1 MQKYVT
7 VELLRQHL
15 GDRLSEADLNRQGDI
30 TWSDQELQS
39 CLEAAAR
46 SYNSIPPYIN
56 PITDET
62 KLDASTNMF
71 LDGAALA
78 AMDRRVRGLTAQRV
92 AFQAGGIATDPD
104 GAVIDGMT
112 KLVQELRPRF
122 EQEVRAFKGTLN
134 MMQCYGRV
142 G

>member
-7 VELLRQHL
+7 VELLRAHI
-15 GDRLSEADLNRQGDI
+15 GDRLSAANLNRQGDI
-30 TWSDQELQS
+30 TWDDAELMS

-46 SYNSIPPYIN
+46 SYNSLPPFIGN
-56 PITDET
+56 ITDET
-62 KLDASTNMF
+62 KLDATTNMF
-71 LDGAALA
+71 LNGAALA
-78 AMDRRVRGLTAQRV
+78 AMDRRVIALVAQRV

-112 KLVQELRPRF
+112 KIVQDLRPRF
-122 EQEVRAFKGTLN
+122 EQEVRAYKGNLN
-134 MMQCYGRV
+134 MLACYGRV